1 MDQPSLA
8 VEFTADQ
15 HARLATREEVLYS
28 SFRFHK
34 MTEDLPDIPAQI
46 STGEAHYLY
55 WLMMQGYMGAGEVV
69 ELGSWLGRSTSVLA
83 AGLRDAGFDRKVI
96 SRDAY
101 RWGGETDNRKS
112 GLNLRHSD
120 DFHPHFLRYTKPLR
134 DWIESRR
141 ASFLKLEWPADRPVE
156 ILFFDGPKTTQ
167 VISSSLATF
176 APAFI
181 PGCTLLVLQDYQ
193 HSLSYELPLAIHNLG
208 DKLTLRHMIQTGG
221 TVSFL
226 INAPLRPEDV
236 SFDALDYHDW
246 PREKILEVWR
256 TILPPLQGTVRNCL
270 KSACVFHFFDSGLVD
285 ESIRVLRTID
295 FTPRLYTGWTNWSAT
310 PPIRAKYEPLFDVYL
325 SEIYKPP
332 KPPAS

>member
-1 MDQPSLA
+1 MDQSSLA
-8 VEFTADQ
+8 VEFTAEQ
-15 HARLATREEVLYS
+15 RARLATREEVLS
-28 SFRFHK
+28 SKFTNHK

-55 WLMMQGYMGAGEVV
+55 WLMTRGYMGVGEVV

-96 SRDAY
+96 SHDAY
-101 RWGGETDNRKS
+101 SWGGEMDNRKS
-112 GLNLRHSD
+112 GLNMQLGD
-120 DFHPHFLRYTKPLR
+120 DFRPHFLRYTEPLR
-134 DWIESRR
+134 DWIESRKV
-141 ASFLKLEWPADRPVE
+141 SFLELEWPADRPVE

-167 VISSSLATF
+167 VISSSLTAL

-208 DKLTLRHMIQTGG
+208 DKLTLRHMVQTGG

-226 INAPLRPEDV
+226 INAPIRPADV
-236 SFDALDYHDW
+236 SFEALDYHHW
-246 PREKILEVWR
+246 PPEKIIEVWR
-256 TILPPLQGTVRNCL
+256 TILQPLEGVARNCL
-270 KSACVFHFFDSGLVD
+270 KSASVFHLFDNGRVD
-285 ESIRVLRTID
+285 EALRVLRTIE
-295 FTPRLYTGWTNWSAT
+295 FNPRLHNGWANWSKT
-310 PPIRAKYEPLFDVYL
+310 PSIRAKYGPLIDVYL
-325 SEIYKPP
+325 AEIQ